1 MPRDWPPRV
10 WKLWSATTDSAADAK
25 AARRR
30 VARELEANL
39 SALWTEVDCFN
50 HQYASLRA
58 FLLVIMDEILVALE
72 IDQHVS
78 KFYSA
83 VAKLVHSWR
92 EKPSEMFNVFL
103 RFGAGV
109 AAHCA
114 GTVPP
119 APLAGRWHRMREL
132 EDFLVAIMDY
142 SEEAEMWLE
151 AVLIEVLTKAAETAD
166 ETMEKMKAA
175 EERKKAARAKAA
187 AAPSR
192 AAPAD
197 EGDIRSDEMKAFEC
211 TLRANLYT
219 PF

>member
-1 MPRDWPPRV
+1 M
-10 WKLWSATTDSAADAK
+10 
-25 AARRR
+25 
-30 VARELEANL
+30 
-39 SALWTEVDCFN
+39 
-50 HQYASLRA
+50 
-58 FLLVIMDEILVALE
+58 I
-72 IDQHVS
+72 
-78 KFYSA
+78 
-83 VAKLVHSWR
+83 
-92 EKPSEMFNVFL
+92 
-103 RFGAGV
+103 
-109 AAHCA
+109 
-114 GTVPP
+114 
-119 APLAGRWHRMREL
+119 
-132 EDFLVAIMDY
+132 AIMDY